1 MDLISPDLGLII
13 WQTIGFAILFII
25 LAKYAWKPI
34 LSALE
39 EREGTIETAL
49 YAAEK
54 ARKDM
59 EGLVAENEKILQEA
73 RIERDEILR
82 SANEYASKIMEQAKD
97 EASSQGAK
105 MIQDAKSIIQTE
117 KEAALTDVKIQVA
130 EISLHI
136 AEKLLRR
143 NLEAVPEQKKLVEEF
158 VKDIKLN

>member
-49 YAAEK
+49 LSAEQ
-54 ARKDM
+54 ARKEM
-59 EGLVAENEKILQEA
+59 ASLVAENEKILQEA
-73 RIERDEILR
+73 RIERDEILK
-82 SANEYASKIMEQAKD
+82 SANEYAAKIME
-97 EASSQGAK
+97 EATAAASQVEAK
-105 MIQDAKSIIQTE
+105 MIAEAKAQIQTE

-130 EISLHI
+130 EMSLLI
-136 AEKLLRR
+136 AEKLMRQKLSA
-143 NLEAVPEQKKLVEEF
+143 EPEQKKLVEEF
-158 VKDIKLN
+158 VKEIKLN

>member
-49 YAAEK
+49 LAAEQAK
-54 ARKDM
+54 KDM
-59 EGLVAENEKILQEA
+59 ASLVAENEKILQEA
-73 RIERDEILR
+73 RIERDQILK
-82 SANEYASKIMEQAKD
+82 SANEYAAKIMEEANEAASKVEARMIAEAK
-97 EASSQGAK
+97 AQ
-105 MIQDAKSIIQTE
+105 IQTE

-130 EISLHI
+130 ELSLLV
-136 AEKLLRR
+136 AEKLIRQ
-143 NLEAVPEQKKLVEEF
+143 NLTAEPEQKRLVQEF
-158 VKDIKLN
+158 VKEIKLN

>member
-49 YAAEK
+49 LAAEQ
-54 ARKDM
+54 ARKEM
-59 EGLVAENEKILQEA
+59 ASLVAENEKILQEA
-73 RIERDEILR
+73 RIERDEILK
-82 SANEYASKIMEQAKD
+82 SANEYAAKIME
-97 EASSQGAK
+97 EANVAASKVEAK
-105 MIQDAKSIIQTE
+105 MIAEAKAQIQTE

-130 EISLHI
+130 EMSLLI
-136 AEKLLRR
+136 AEKLMRQKLSA
-143 NLEAVPEQKKLVEEF
+143 EPEQRKLVEEF
-158 VKDIKLN
+158 VKEIKLN